1 MYSAGRNA
9 RLDEGES
16 ELFDNLS
23 LVGVSGRFCGILT
36 ERQLTFQDFGGY
48 GIRIKLSNI
57 STLRNINIARLPVGF
72 LTMGMIGTWVGLQVL
87 VPPVGWAVAAASL
100 TSAGMYLTMKTPV
113 LSIETNSGDKYL
125 VTGSQSELLRLCMMV
140 DRVMHG
146 TTIED
151 AKEGLKKLEEEMRS
165 RQSVTEPKA
174 LLQAPD
180 LITTPEMDLFDY
192 TTTTQTVST
201 SPTPASVMAV
211 SGSMGVSNTELP
223 SGGIFASLEEHAPPA
238 YSITPPVQ
246 SQQKIEPQDNR
257 SAYERAWGRP
267 EPPPWYQEKE
277 TQHSENRMD
286 EVFSDAVGSFNIF
299 EDGGIFDSEP
309 NDTMDYATPPTTPTY
324 SSPTE
329 DIGLFSSDSFP
340 QSSIAT
346 NRNPISNSRP
356 PSSFELIRSAQQNH
370 GLAEQRDEWNLPSPT
385 ESAVREE
392 CRPGLVR
399 TAKARQA
406 YLTESSTSSELSST
420 PVDSEK
426 FEEEFPA
433 ISKLANS
440 MGNGRIRGTQG
451 KPKKQ
456 NWIESLLSP
465 KPRRVEFQDSYSAE
479 YGDNDGGKYDRNTR
493 FRSSQLLRL
502 RSDQDHQADLVSRVR
517 NMNASPSTSSAKDK
531 LDEIV
536 SGSITDDG
544 FEPPAL
550 RTESELRFNQLKRT
564 GSKDKQLPGIRRL
577 D

>member
-57 STLRNINIARLPVGF
+57 STLRNINLARLPVGF
-72 LTMGMIGTWVGLQVL
+72 LTMGVIGTWVGLQVL
-87 VPPVGWAVAAASL
+87 IPPIGWAVAAAGM

-113 LSIETNSGDKYL
+113 LSIETNSGDKHL

-151 AKEGLKKLEEEMRS
+151 AKEGLKKLEEEMRA
-165 RQSVTEPKA
+165 RQSATEPKA
-174 LLQAPD
+174 LLGAPD
-180 LITTPEMDLFDY
+180 SIATPGMSLFDSS
-192 TTTTQTVST
+192 TNSQTVAT
-201 SPTPASVMAV
+201 SSSSAAIMA
-211 SGSMGVSNTELP
+211 EIP
-223 SGGIFASLEEHAPPA
+223 SGGIFASLEEHEPPN
-238 YSITPPVQ
+238 YSIPPTAQ
-246 SQQKIEPQDNR
+246 TQQMIETQDSR

-267 EPPPWYQEKE
+267 ESPPWYQEKE
-277 TQHSENRMD
+277 VQHSENRMD

-309 NDTMDYATPPTTPTY
+309 TDTMDYASPPTTPTY

-329 DIGLFSSDSFP
+329 DIGLFPSDSFSQAP
-340 QSSIAT
+340 IAT
-346 NRNPISNSRP
+346 TRRPVSNSRP
-356 PSSFELIRSAQQNH
+356 PSSFELIRSAQQRH
-370 GLAEQRDEWNLPSPT
+370 GFDGQRDEWNLPSPT

-406 YLTESSTSSELSST
+406 YLTEGTTSSELPPI

-451 KPKKQ
+451 EPKKQ
-456 NWIESLLSP
+456 NWLESLLTP
-465 KPRRVEFQDSYSAE
+465 KSRRIEVQESYSAE
-479 YGDNDGGKYDRNTR
+479 YGDKDGGEYDRNTR

-502 RSDQDHQADLVSRVR
+502 RSDQDHQADVVSRVR
-517 NMNASPSTSSAKDK
+517 QMNKGPSTSSAIEK

-536 SGSITDDG
+536 SGVKTDEE
-544 FEPPAL
+544 FQPPAL